1 MPGRQ
6 SRRSVIATI
15 AALPL
20 TGALSACSGSSGSPG
35 SGRRKAPGRRP
46 ATFATDGAPQFAA
59 FARQAG
65 AQWYNTR
72 AGAWNVSLA
81 DEPSRRVASYWQRL
95 IDQDLVFK
103 DAVDSR
109 QYDAQVSNGQ
119 VLVRLSG
126 ARDAGAQ
133 MNARPGK
140 KGKWAIAPLPQW
152 KESDSALGTHGG
164 STFAVTSHS
173 KHPEAALEFIEW
185 QVSHPDA
192 LRARLS
198 SGTSSQYPAAPG
210 LVAVSTTPP

>member
-20 TGALSACSGSSGSPG
+20 TGALSACSGSSRSSG

-65 AQWYNTR
+65 AQWYDTR

-95 IDQDLVFK
+95 IDQDLVFMN
-103 DAVDSR
+103 AVDSR

-133 MNARPGK
+133 MNARPGQ

-164 STFAVTSHS
+164 STPRGHLPQQAPGGRPGVHRVAGVPPPTRCAPGS
-173 KHPEAALEFIEW
+173 
-185 QVSHPDA
+185 
-192 LRARLS
+192 
-198 SGTSSQYPAAPG
+198 PAAPAASIRP
-210 LVAVSTTPP
+210 LRASSP